1 MVNFLTLNEKIK
13 KNLGSGNTNRLRNIE
28 LPENLFSNLGE
39 SKKNKNI
46 QPTIQTTIRPSEKN
60 KDEDILK
67 KYNIDNDL
75 KLTNYSNKKEYR
87 DRGFQ
92 SSTMNIAE
100 TIFIEVQLF

>member
-1 MVNFLTLNEKIK
+1 MYN
-13 KNLGSGNTNRLRNIE
+13 NTNRLRNIE

-46 QPTIQTTIRPSEKN
+46 QPTIRPTIRPSEKN

-87 DRGFQ
+87 DRIKDLRDRTYE
-92 SSTMNIAE
+92 SMKKEI
-100 TIFIEVQLF
+100 